1 MKPDLKVTQK
11 DVVIM
16 QEEKSLNLN
25 RQRAFELDLLRGLA
39 IIAMILHHFIYDLRY
54 IMQLDV
60 FAWQDSYVFENWVR
74 PLFLF
79 IFLFV
84 SGVCCTFSRNNF
96 LRSLK
101 LFVVSILFSVVFYF
115 VSIYTETEMYVVFNV
130 LHMLTLGTF
139 IFALMSLLENRKI
152 LKGIDKIFIFL
163 GVIFLWMAYPLSKIS
178 EVRIDAL
185 IPFHENFA
193 KGLGM
198 GDYLPIVP
206 WIGFFFVGAF
216 FGRIYYR
223 NRESLFPGAPVAVKK
238 LAVPF
243 EFVGRN
249 ALMFYVLHQPVLL
262 ASLYLLRV
270 KGII

>member
-1 MKPDLKVTQK
+1 MKNTN
-11 DVVIM
+11 
-16 QEEKSLNLN
+16 SLNPD

-54 IMQLDV
+54 IMEMDV
-60 FAWQDSYVFENWVR
+60 FAWQDSFVFENWVR
-74 PLFLF
+74 PPFLF
-79 IFLFV
+79 VFLFV

-101 LFVVSILFSVVFYF
+101 LFAVSILFSLVFYF

-139 IFALMSLLENRKI
+139 VFALMSLLENRKI
-152 LKGIDKIFIFL
+152 IKGIDKILIFL
-163 GVIFLWMAYPLSKIS
+163 GVIFLWMAYPLSKIP
-178 EVRIDAL
+178 EVRIDVL

-193 KGLGM
+193 RGLGM

-206 WIGFFFVGAF
+206 WIGFFFTGAF
-216 FGRIYYR
+216 FGRIYYK
-223 NRESLFPGAPVAVKK
+223 NKESLFPHAPVAVKK
-238 LAVPF
+238 LAAPF

-249 ALMFYVLHQPVLL
+249 ALIFYVLHQPVLL
-262 ASLYLLRV
+262 ASLYLLRFT
-270 KGII
+270 GII

>member
-1 MKPDLKVTQK
+1 ML
-11 DVVIM
+11 
-16 QEEKSLNLN
+16 EKNSLNTN

-54 IMQLDV
+54 VFGLDV
-60 FAWQDSYVFENWVR
+60 FAWQDSFVFVNWVR
-74 PLFLF
+74 PPFLF

-101 LFVVSILFSVVFYF
+101 LFIVSILFSVVFYF
-115 VSIYTETEMYVVFNV
+115 VSVYTETEMYIVFNV

-139 IFALMSLLENRKI
+139 VFALLSFLKNRKNFRS
-152 LKGIDKIFIFL
+152 IDKILILL
-163 GVIFLWMAYPLSKIS
+163 GVVFLWMAYPLSKIS
-178 EVRIDAL
+178 ETRIDLL

-206 WIGFFFVGAF
+206 WIGFFFIGAF
-216 FGRIYYR
+216 FGKIYYK
-223 NRESLFPGAPVAVKK
+223 NKESLFPGAPVTAKRIA
-238 LAVPF
+238 LPF

-249 ALMFYVLHQPVLL
+249 ALIFYVLHQPVLL
-262 ASLYLLRV
+262 ASLYLLRIT
-270 KGII
+270 GAI